1 VGLAVVLLARAAVAA
16 PPATTTTLP
25 FEAVPTAA
33 PRPIPIPQIASQAE
47 DTVTRLRTIEAA
59 AAPVR
64 TVDDIVHRIPD
75 LEARV
80 SEATS
85 ETYRVLKENLTLAA
99 LDGLLDPWM
108 NVREQAKVWV
118 NLLTARAENLDA
130 LLKRLDDIRV
140 RWSVTRD
147 AAPPGVAPV
156 ATVGRIADT
165 LVLIASGARSRVRA
179 ARPGPACTGS
189 PPRCCRVPRGDARPD
204 QSNRRALFGQLFVR
218 RIPVWGTSCSRR
230 LG

>member
-1 VGLAVVLLARAAVAA
+1 MGWRGVGLAVVLLARAAVAA

-25 FEAVPTAA
+25 LEAVSTAV

-130 LLKRLDDIRV
+130 LLKR
-140 RWSVTRD
+140 
-147 AAPPGVAPV
+147 
-156 ATVGRIADT
+156 
-165 LVLIASGARSRVRA
+165 
-179 ARPGPACTGS
+179 
-189 PPRCCRVPRGDARPD
+189 
-204 QSNRRALFGQLFVR
+204 
-218 RIPVWGTSCSRR
+218 
-230 LG
+230 

>member
-1 VGLAVVLLARAAVAA
+1 MAA

-64 TVDDIVHRIPD
+64 PWTTSCTGFD

-80 SEATS
+80 SEAP

-108 NVREQAKVWV
+108 NVREQAKVWL

-147 AAPPGVAPV
+147 GRPPA
-156 ATVGRIADT
+156 
-165 LVLIASGARSRVRA
+165 
-179 ARPGPACTGS
+179 S
-189 PPRCCRVPRGDARPD
+189 PPWPPSVVSPTR
-204 QSNRRALFGQLFVR
+204 
-218 RIPVWGTSCSRR
+218 SC
-230 LG
+230 